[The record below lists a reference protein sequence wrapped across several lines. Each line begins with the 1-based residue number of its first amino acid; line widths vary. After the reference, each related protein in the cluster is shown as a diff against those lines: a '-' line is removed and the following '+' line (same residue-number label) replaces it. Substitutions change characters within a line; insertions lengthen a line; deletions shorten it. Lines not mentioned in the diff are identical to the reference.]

1 MRLPRLFLSPVFRSL
16 AATAAGTLLLLPAAL
31 AQASDEKPGWTT
43 PPVAPGMP
51 ASLLEVLLNLFVV
64 IAAIALLTW
73 GYRRLQ
79 GGVAPASGAMKVVAV
94 LPLGQKERVM
104 LLAVGDQHIVVG
116 ASPAGINTLHVM
128 DESFQPAEAVQGID
142 AGSFAERLRTVMSGR
157 GGQ

>member
-1 MRLPRLFLSPVFRSL
+1 MLLSV
-16 AATAAGTLLLLPAAL
+16 AATAVGTLMVAPAVL
-31 AQASDEKPGWTT
+31 AQSSDEKPAWTT

-64 IAAIALLTW
+64 IAAIALLAW

-128 DESFQPAEAVQGID
+128 DESFQPAAPVPGSD
-142 AGSFAERLRTVMSGR
+142 AGGFAERLRTVMSGR
-157 GGQ
+157 GWQ